1 MAITIAKQA
10 AFTGVANNT
19 NIFQVTSNSSSNAQ
33 FRAVADIFNR
43 NAPTVRLQ
51 RIKQQ
56 PNASG
61 NAIFDIASVLQA
73 QLTDPVPTPV
83 SSTALWTRSSTEAMR
98 YIVKWGEEWGASP
111 SSSVAVYPGNSNT
124 AGSPAVSGSNF
135 YFVWNG
141 LADPNDKLTAA
152 ATSYNW
158 VTTGKWFPT
167 TPTPTAGTNVF
178 KRQVCLTDMP
188 RTASIRNDE
197 LLAVSFLQG
206 NEDTTFVTTNQAQ
219 DIYAYDIKVYDSSN
233 TLLLTITQY
242 NTTGG
247 GAGGGPRAAS
257 NVLWSD
263 ATAQSNYS
271 STSAGTTYSLMGALI
286 GPAQHASW
294 RALNWSYAIA
304 TLYGQSSIAPALD
317 TTAIWDQFRLNRSEA
332 ACGYEGIRFA
342 WKNEYGVYDFYTFD
356 LQLDKRV
363 NIARESYE
371 QNFVN
376 YSNTSTLGIF
386 TGIRQRR
393 GMKNF
398 YDKIEETWTANS
410 DWLNQETANWLKE
423 LFYSANVFYYSTTY
437 SSWLPITISSAE
449 VVEKTNPRTQTM
461 FQYQISLMPANQP
474 NPRL

>member
-1 MAITIAKQA
+1 MAITIVKQPT
-10 AFTGVANNT
+10 FTGVANNT

-33 FRAVADIFNR
+33 YKAVADIFNR

-61 NAIFDIASVLQA
+61 NAIFDIASVLQS
-73 QLTDPVPTPV
+73 QLTDPVPTTLTV
-83 SSTALWTRSSTEAMR
+83 TSAFIRSSTDAIR
-98 YIVKWGEEWGASP
+98 YIVRWGEEWGTSS
-111 SSSVAVYPGNSNT
+111 SSSVVLTPGNSNS
-124 AGSPAVSGSNF
+124 AGNPAVIGSNF

-158 VTTGKWFPT
+158 VSTTKWFPT

-178 KRQVCLTDMP
+178 TRQVCLTDMP
-188 RTASIRNDE
+188 RTASIRNNE
-197 LLAVSFLQG
+197 SLLVSFLQG
-206 NEDTTFVTTNQAQ
+206 NEDTTFATTNQAQ
-219 DIYAYDIKVYDSSN
+219 DIYGYTIAVYDSAN
-233 TLLLTITQY
+233 TLLTTITAY
-242 NTTGG
+242 NTTLTS
-247 GAGGGPRAAS
+247 GGPRAAN

-271 STSAGTTYSLMGALI
+271 NASTGPNYQLMAANI
-286 GPAQHASW
+286 GPNAHTSW
-294 RALNWSYAIA
+294 NTLNWSYAIV
-304 TLYGQSSIAPALD
+304 TLYGQLSTAPAVD
-317 TTAIWDQFRLNRSEA
+317 TNAIWDQFRLNRSEA

-356 LQLDKRV
+356 LQLDKRA
-363 NIARESYE
+363 NITRESYE

-376 YSNTSTLGIF
+376 YSNTSTIGVF
-386 TGIRQRR
+386 SGIRQRR

-398 YDKIEETWTANS
+398 YNKIEETWTANS
-410 DWLNQETANWLKE
+410 DWLNQATADWLKE

-437 SSWLPITISSAE
+437 AAWLPITITSAE
-449 VVEKTNPRTQTM
+449 VVEKTNPRTQTL
-461 FQYQISLMPANQP
+461 FQYQIAFQPANQP